1 MDEAMKQRSTDRR
14 DTIGA
19 KAMTEINEEV
29 AAVGLPKT
37 CAHYESAM
45 KPAII
50 GMSAGAKEV
59 LEADV
64 WRRREKVN
72 RHVRVVALALVAGF
86 LLSSP
91 VDAIPP
97 ARDGVLVQGPLFLD
111 TCNDKDPIR
120 HSACVGFI
128 AGVANS
134 YLNSGQ
140 TCMPTLIRRK

>member
-1 MDEAMKQRSTDRR
+1 MNRR
-14 DTIGA
+14 VQLA
-19 KAMTEINEEV
+19 
-29 AAVGLPKT
+29 
-37 CAHYESAM
+37 
-45 KPAII
+45 
-50 GMSAGAKEV
+50 
-59 LEADV
+59 
-64 WRRREKVN
+64 
-72 RHVRVVALALVAGF
+72 ALVLLAGF

-97 ARDGVLVQGPLFLD
+97 ARDGVVVQGSLFLD

-140 TCMPTLIRRK
+140 TCISANTDPKEVTDFVRYYMNSNANLVNQPAVNVVLLALKARYPCTRPMFPPFQFRGF